1 MSADTAAAPASLP
14 AESSTTNS
22 TTTTTTTA
30 HEQDVIQRTEDG
42 RHLLK
47 AEWTLWFMHR
57 APGQKIT
64 DYEGAIKKIG
74 SFGTIEDY
82 WAVYS
87 HLKRANDL
95 PNISDYHMFRK
106 GVRPVWEDE
115 ANVQG
120 GKWICRLKKGLAS
133 RYWEQLIMAVIS
145 EQFNVGDEICGLVVS
160 VRHSEDILSIWNRT
174 STDTETNLKIRD
186 TIKRVLGLPL
196 ETVMEYKSHN
206 DAIQDNSSFRN
217 TAVYK

>member
-1 MSADTAAAPASLP
+1 
-14 AESSTTNS
+14 
-22 TTTTTTTA
+22 
-30 HEQDVIQRTEDG
+30 
-42 RHLLK
+42 
-47 AEWTLWFMHR
+47 
-57 APGQKIT
+57 
-64 DYEGAIKKIG
+64 
-74 SFGTIEDY
+74 
-82 WAVYS
+82 
-87 HLKRANDL
+87 
-95 PNISDYHMFRK
+95 
-106 GVRPVWEDE
+106 
-115 ANVQG
+115 
-120 GKWICRLKKGLAS
+120 
-133 RYWEQLIMAVIS
+133 MAVIS